1 MTTKWLQQVMPKSVY
16 NHLKGMIVFRP
27 EDPINLWQ
35 ATPQMQTGSKVERI
49 KGYRYPAPGSVHRAA
64 VPVRDSEDTVYDI
77 KNYSRNPDNLALDV
91 SEMSLCG
98 CCFFYV
104 YLGTYSNHFPRYCFS
119 YLIS

>member
-1 MTTKWLQQVMPKSVY
+1 MTTKWLQQVMPKSMY
-16 NHLKGMIVFRP
+16 NQLKGMIVFRP

-35 ATPQMQTGSKVERI
+35 ATPQMQTGSKVEHI

-91 SEMSLCG
+91 GELSLCER
-98 CCFFYV
+98 CFFYV
-104 YLGTYSNHFPRYCFS
+104 YLSHP
-119 YLIS
+119 I